1 MKTKYWIILLAL
13 VLVLSL
19 GLSFWLLRPKAPEKT
34 VTVVQDGI
42 VTQVLD
48 LSENQILELTGSNG
62 GTNTVEIRDGK
73 VAVTHASCPDHVCMA
88 MGWCDSGL
96 PIACLPNGL
105 ILSFA
110 SDSGTDA
117 AAARG
122 RLSDFP
128 AYVTTP
134 HIACQPEILC
144 GLQSEKRKTA
154 SDSGTDAAAG

>member
-73 VAVTHASCPDHVCMA
+73 VAVTHASCPDHICMA
-88 MGWCDSGL
+88 MGWCDSGM

-105 ILSFA
+105 ILTFTE
-110 SDSGTDA
+110 DPGLDGT
-117 AAARG
+117 
-122 RLSDFP
+122 
-128 AYVTTP
+128 
-134 HIACQPEILC
+134 
-144 GLQSEKRKTA
+144 
-154 SDSGTDAAAG
+154 AG